1 MRHILHCLIC
11 VLTIGQISA
20 QHTFSIVAI
29 DAETLEVGSAGAT
42 CLTSEDCGGCGG
54 AVIITDLVAGKGG
67 MNAQAQIC
75 IPNVN
80 LNNGINKIE
89 DEISANQVLSEVLE
103 NDLCQFGGTADRQ
116 YGIVTLDESGI
127 LDVAGFTGKT
137 NSPFANH
144 IVGPNYAIQGNILI
158 GEEVL
163 IGMEQGFL
171 NTEGS
176 LAEKLMGAMQGANI
190 PGADSRCLMDGIS
203 SRSSFLR
210 LLPSTGVTDLG
221 YIDLIVPNTINNV
234 DPIDS
239 LQTLFAERLGMINS
253 VNSLL
258 VGEKSE
264 VFPNPASAYITLKN
278 DNLSSENNQIKFFNN
293 QGRLLNQKEIQS
305 FQISIRDLATGLI
318 FFQVLDDQDRPL
330 QFGKFIIERN

>member
-1 MRHILHCLIC
+1 MRVLVLIFIYA
-11 VLTIGQISA
+11 TIFGQLSA

-29 DAETLEVGSAGAT
+29 DPLTSEVGSAGAT
-42 CLTSEDCGGCGG
+42 CLTSTDCGGCGG

-80 LNNGINKIE
+80 LNNGISKINNGTTA
-89 DEISANQVLSEVLE
+89 SQVLSEVLE
-103 NDLCQFGGTADRQ
+103 NDFCQFGGTSDRQ
-116 YGIVTLDESGI
+116 YGIVTIDESGI

-163 IGMEQGFL
+163 TGMEQGFL

-210 LLPSTGVTDLG
+210 LLPSAGDTDLG

-239 LQTLFAERLGMINS
+239 LQTLFTERLGMINS

-264 VFPNPASAYITLKN
+264 VFPNPASAYITLRN
-278 DNLSSENNQIKFFNN
+278 DNFSSENKQIKFFNN

-305 FQISIRDLATGLI
+305 SQISIRDLATGLI
-318 FFQVLDDQDRPL
+318 FFQVLDDQDRPV